1 MVSESAGAGSEF
13 KIAVY
18 IKVRDPTEDRLPSVS
33 KYHKISGKWWTV
45 EVTSRFV
52 NFAALNNDARSN
64 SCNICF
70 LRRSRRAQIN
80 NSYSSFEKNIPRT
93 FFSQKTPLT
102 TSGCGNRRVTLVHQ
116 YAYPPTKGGLMRI
129 FL

>member
-45 EVTSRFV
+45 EVTLLCHIHV
-52 NFAALNNDARSN
+52 KDA
-64 SCNICF
+64 F
-70 LRRSRRAQIN
+70 
-80 NSYSSFEKNIPRT
+80 YF
-93 FFSQKTPLT
+93 
-102 TSGCGNRRVTLVHQ
+102 
-116 YAYPPTKGGLMRI
+116 
-129 FL
+129 